1 MGRRNSLR
9 IVLVGN
15 GSLLKEEVARILRSA
30 NFRIAASV
38 SRAED
43 FLSSKLQ
50 SRQLLFL
57 IVHTCDDFAVVAEQ
71 IDLLRHG
78 SPGRQIAVVADRY
91 RQEEMAAAFR
101 TASSYFVGAMP
112 SDLFIKSIEL
122 VMMGEVVLPTA
133 FLRSV
138 FAPKGALRDNVGPS
152 DANNEALATPQND
165 IIPQLSPR
173 EKAILRCLVEGESNK
188 SIARKFQVTEGT
200 VKTYVRTTLCKIRV
214 SNRTQAAIWAMHNRW
229 LARTISDSS
238 PPPASGADIH
248 FANASG
254 LRSGVGQI
262 EGSMPPTGKPH

>member
-138 FAPKGALRDNVGPS
+138 FAPKARSGTMLAQ
-152 DANNEALATPQND
+152 ATPTTRR
-165 IIPQLSPR
+165 SPR
-173 EKAILRCLVEGESNK
+173 
-188 SIARKFQVTEGT
+188 
-200 VKTYVRTTLCKIRV
+200 
-214 SNRTQAAIWAMHNRW
+214 H
-229 LARTISDSS
+229 RTISYRSFHHGRKRFCAVWSKAS
-238 PPPASGADIH
+238 PTNP
-248 FANASG
+248 
-254 LRSGVGQI
+254 
-262 EGSMPPTGKPH
+262 